1 MKKIALVTGGNSG
14 IGYATA
20 KLLKEKNYE
29 VFISGRNSDRLKQ
42 AADELGVKS
51 VLADMS
57 KPEDIH
63 KLAAG
68 FLESG
73 LDVLVNNAGIT
84 KPIFIS
90 EFTLN
95 DFSEIFNVNVRGPL
109 LLIRDLLPALEKR
122 QGSISTVSAAIVTK
136 SMGMSGF
143 SLYAAS
149 KGAVDCFTRNL
160 VTELA
165 PKGIR
170 INAVS
175 PGFTDTPIFT
185 KTNLAPEEVAGFK
198 ETLKPGIPL
207 ARLGE
212 PEEVAQVI
220 VAQLESTYV
229 TGAVWV
235 VDGGVSVV

>member
-20 KLLKEKNYE
+20 KLLKEKDYE

-42 AADELGVKS
+42 AADELGVQS

-63 KLAAG
+63 KLATG

-73 LDVLVNNAGIT
+73 LDVLVNNAGVP
-84 KPIFIS
+84 KFVPI
-90 EFTLN
+90 N
-95 DFSEIFNVNVRGPL
+95 DFTVDDFAEVFNTNVRGPL
-109 LLIRDLLPALEKR
+109 LLIQALLLALEKR
-122 QGSISTVSAAIVTK
+122 QGSITTVTSIVINKGIPTA
-136 SMGMSGF
+136 F
-143 SLYAAS
+143 LYAAS
-149 KGAVDCFTRNL
+149 KGGVNAFTRNL
-160 VTELA
+160 AVELA
-165 PKGIR
+165 PKRIR
-170 INAVS
+170 INAVA
-175 PGFTDTPIFT
+175 PGPIDTPIFT
-185 KTNLAPEEVAGFK
+185 KVGLKLEEVEDFK
-198 ETLKPGIPL
+198 KTLESRTPMERFGK
-207 ARLGE
+207 

>member
-20 KLLKEKNYE
+20 KLLKEKDYE

-42 AADELGVKS
+42 ATDELGVQS

-63 KLAAG
+63 KLATG

-73 LDVLVNNAGIT
+73 LDVLVNNAGVP
-84 KPIFIS
+84 KFVPIS
-90 EFTLN
+90 DFTVD
-95 DFSEIFNVNVRGPL
+95 DFAEVFNTNVRGPL
-109 LLIRDLLPALEKR
+109 LLIQALLLALEKR
-122 QGSISTVSAAIVTK
+122 QGSITTVTSIATDKGIPTA
-136 SMGMSGF
+136 F
-143 SLYAAS
+143 LYAAS
-149 KGAVDCFTRNL
+149 KGGVNAFTRNL
-160 VTELA
+160 AVELA
-165 PKGIR
+165 PKRIR
-170 INAVS
+170 INAVA
-175 PGFTDTPIFT
+175 PGPIDTPIFT
-185 KTNLAPEEVAGFK
+185 KVGLKPEEVEDFK
-198 ETLKPGIPL
+198 KTLESRTPMERFGK
-207 ARLGE
+207 